1 MKLRM
6 SGTVVIRWRSQQEG
20 WSDYIEFRKKDGS
33 DRSIGE
39 REKEKTLFLE
49 SHDPNDG
56 PRGRIGEARRILR
69 R

>member
-6 SGTVVIRWRSQQEG
+6 SGTVVIRWRSQQEE

-33 DRSIGE
+33 DLSIGE
-39 REKEKTLFLE
+39 WEKEKTLFLE

-56 PRGRIGEARRILR
+56 PRGRIGEARGILR